1 MTSPIDEIRSI
12 IGTDDFA
19 EFEREIIEEHIMTAE
34 EKIISKIQ
42 EVLRNAVFMNLL
54 RGVGQCVACRFIGW
68 RKIKIRLSSGRR
80 YEVQSP
86 VFLRAKPKDRRRRRY
101 RKDVT
106 RHLGLEYLGFHCK
119 CSPELLHRSVQLA
132 ALCPSFETA
141 SMVLDDLGIKMDQ
154 RLLRHVCYEV
164 VDMTMENR
172 CDNVIDKSWEQKGLR
187 LLVCIDGGR
196 LRHRQTRRGRKK
208 KGAKRCGYSTDWM
221 EPRLFSISCVDEK
234 GKIDRKRPPIYDGT
248 VENMD
253 RVFELLT
260 KYLERINLKDAAS
273 ITFCADGGNGIWER
287 IDPLAK
293 SLDSSTVHRV
303 LDYTHAKQNLAPIV
317 DLLHQGRGIWD
328 YEYEQVTTQVKE
340 LLWQGRIKDI
350 ELLISERLH
359 RKRQKRKALKKL
371 NDYFGDHEKFQ
382 YRKYQSMGIPIGS
395 GTIESAI
402 RRVINLRIKAPGQF
416 WILENA
422 EKMIFL
428 RSQVLTGRWHS
439 VLDKTLSRRRYNF
452 YENHLKL
459 QKMIA

>member
-12 IGTDDFA
+12 LQTDDFA
-19 EFEREIIEEHIMTAE
+19 EFERKTLEEHIITAE

-42 EVLRNAVFMNLL
+42 KVLRNVVFMKLL

-80 YEVQSP
+80 YEVLSP

-141 SMVLDDLGIKMDQ
+141 SMVLDDLGIKMNQ

-164 VDMTMENR
+164 VDMTMEDR
-172 CDNVIDKSWEQKGLR
+172 YDNVIDKSWEQPGLR

-196 LRHRQTRRGRKK
+196 LRHRQTRRGRRKK
-208 KGAKRCGYSTDWM
+208 AAKRCGYSTDWM

-234 GKIDRKRPPIYDGT
+234 GKIDRKHRPIYDGT

-253 RVFELLT
+253 RVFELLS
-260 KYLERINLKDAAS
+260 KYLERINVEDAAS

-293 SLDSSTVHRV
+293 SLNSSTVHRV
-303 LDYTHAKQNLAPIV
+303 LDYTHAKQNLAPII
-317 DLLHQGRGIWD
+317 DLIHQGRGIWD

-340 LLWQGRIKDI
+340 LLWQGRIKEI
-350 ELLISERLH
+350 QLLICERLH

-382 YRKYQSMGIPIGS
+382 YQKYQSMGIPIGS

-416 WILENA
+416 WLLENA

-439 VLDKTLSRRRYNF
+439 VLDKTLSRRRNDF
-452 YENHLKL
+452 YEMHLKHI
-459 QKMIA
+459 KMAA